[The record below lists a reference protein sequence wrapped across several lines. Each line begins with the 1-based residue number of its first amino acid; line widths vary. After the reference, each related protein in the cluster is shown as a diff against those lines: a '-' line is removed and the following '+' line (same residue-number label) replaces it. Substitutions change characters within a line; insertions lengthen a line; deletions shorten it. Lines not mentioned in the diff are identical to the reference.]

1 METVKLIIDGR
12 EVKARKG
19 ETVLEAAHSAGIYI
33 PALCAHPDLAP
44 FGACRLCIVEI
55 EGMPGFPTSCTA
67 AVEEGMVVRT
77 KTPKLQNLRR
87 NTLELILSEH
97 PYFCLTCPEN
107 LHCELQRVAYYIGL
121 DKVSLPYI
129 YKELPVHEEDPL
141 IIRDYNLCILCGR
154 CIRACQEVRGA
165 GAIAFTL
172 RGSRTMV
179 GTAFGHSLKDS
190 GCKFCGACIEVC
202 PTGALRDKDG
212 RWESEAEKEAILVPC
227 KPACPAGIDI
237 PRYVDLIAQGKF
249 AQALAVIREKVP
261 FPGVLGR
268 VCVHPCE
275 EACRRGQ
282 VNEPIAIKALK
293 RFAAEH
299 DNGLWKRNSKVAP
312 STGKRVAVVGSGPA
326 GLTAAYYLMKLGHK
340 VTVFEALPEPGGMM
354 RVGIPGYR
362 LPREVLRAEIAE
374 IEDVGVDI
382 KTNVRIESL
391 DKLLGDGYHAVFL
404 ALGAHKDVKMR
415 VEGEEVPGV
424 IDCVSFLRDVNLG
437 REVKLKGKV
446 AVVGGGNAA
455 IDAARTALRVGAKE
469 VTIIYR
475 RTRTEMPA
483 NPEEIDGAIEERV
496 KIQFL
501 AAPSRISRE
510 NDMVRV
516 ECIHMELGEP
526 DASGRRR
533 PEPIKGSEFTMEF
546 DTVIVAI
553 GQRPDIPPEFNLHTG
568 RGNRIEVATDTLTTS
583 REGVFAGGDAVTGP
597 SVVIE
602 AIAAGRKAAE
612 SIDKYLGGKGII
624 DEALVETQEMNP
636 YLGRD
641 GDFAYI
647 CRAQMPT
654 LSLVQRLKGFS
665 EIELGFG
672 EEAAI
677 KEAKRCLKCPLRL
690 QISSPWLPPADIS
703 TRAK

>member
-1 METVKLIIDGR
+1 METVSLTIDGR

-19 ETVLEAAHSAGIYI
+19 ITVLEAAHSAGIYI
-33 PALCAHPDLAP
+33 PALCAHPDLSP

-55 EGMPGFPTSCTA
+55 EGMQGFPTACTILA
-67 AVEEGMVVRT
+67 EKGMVVQT
-77 KTPKLQNLRR
+77 NTAKLQELRR

-97 PYFCLTCPEN
+97 PYSCLTCPRN
-107 LHCELQRVAYYIGL
+107 LYCELQRVAYYIGL
-121 DKVSLPYI
+121 DKVSLPNI
-129 YKELPVHEEDPL
+129 YKELRVYEEDPL

-154 CIRACQEVRGA
+154 CIRACQEMRGVS
-165 GAIAFTL
+165 AIAFTL
-172 RGSRTMV
+172 RGMRTVV
-179 GTAFGHSLKDS
+179 GTAFGCSLKDS

-202 PTGALRDKDG
+202 PTGALRDKDS
-212 RWESEAEKEAILVPC
+212 RWESKAEKEAVLVPC

-237 PRYVDLIAQGKF
+237 PRYVDLIAGGKF
-249 AQALAVIREKVP
+249 AEALAVIRGKVP

-299 DNGLWKRNSKVAP
+299 DNGLWKQNSKVA
-312 STGKRVAVVGSGPA
+312 SATGKRVAIVGSGPT
-326 GLTAAYYLMKLGHK
+326 GLTVAYYLAKLGHK

-354 RVGIPGYR
+354 RVGIPEYR
-362 LPREVLRAEIAE
+362 LPREVLRTEIAE
-374 IEDVGVDI
+374 IENAGVDI
-382 KTNVRIESL
+382 RTNAKIESL
-391 DKLLGDGYHAVFL
+391 DKLFADGYHAVFL
-404 ALGAHKDVKMR
+404 ALGAHKDIKMR
-415 VEGEEVPGV
+415 IEGEEGPGV

-437 REVKLKGKV
+437 KEAKLQGRV

-455 IDAARTALRVGAKE
+455 IDAARTALRVGAEE

-483 NPEEIDGAIEERV
+483 SPEEINGAIEEGV
-496 KIQFL
+496 KIHFL
-501 AAPSRISRE
+501 ATPSKINRGKGMIR
-510 NDMVRV
+510 M
-516 ECIHMELGEP
+516 ECLRMELGEP

-533 PEPIKGSEFTMEF
+533 PVPIKGSEFTTEF
-546 DTVIVAI
+546 NTVIVAI
-553 GQRPDIPPEFNLHTG
+553 GQRPDIPPEFGLQTG
-568 RGNRIEVATDTLTTS
+568 RGNTIKVVPDILMTS

-612 SIDKYLGGKGII
+612 SIGKYLGGNGII
-624 DEALVETQEMNP
+624 DEVLVDTQELNP

-641 GDFAYI
+641 ENFAYM
-647 CRAQMPT
+647 CRAQMTGLP
-654 LSLVQRLKGFS
+654 VGQRLEGFS
-665 EIELGFG
+665 EIELDLDR
-672 EEAAI
+672 EAAI
-677 KEAKRCLKCPLRL
+677 EEAKRCLKCPLRL
-690 QISSPWLPPADIS
+690 QISSSWLPPIDIS
-703 TRAK
+703 TR